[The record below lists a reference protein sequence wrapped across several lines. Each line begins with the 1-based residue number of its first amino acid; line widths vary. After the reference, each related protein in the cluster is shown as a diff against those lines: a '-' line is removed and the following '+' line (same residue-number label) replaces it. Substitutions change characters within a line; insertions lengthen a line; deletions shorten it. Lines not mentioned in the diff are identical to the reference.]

1 MDDFRNSV
9 HGLEAFFRLRQMS
22 DFTSL
27 PAKLGVIN
35 PGMSRDGLTVSSSAW
50 LDVIVQRGALIAILI
65 GLWWFISF
73 SVPHYILPGPP
84 RVWDALARI
93 SANGDLW
100 SNTAITLWRVSVGFV
115 IATVAGLPFG
125 ILLGANKRAGHFF
138 EPMIPVM
145 NTVSSAIW
153 AIFAIIW
160 FGISNA
166 TTIFVV
172 FMTAMPLIVTN
183 VWQGTR
189 TVNADFIELAQ
200 VLRMPDWKTMTKIY
214 LPTILPHFFS
224 GARLAFGFGWRVS
237 LVAETIGS
245 SSGVGYRLRQAA
257 DLIQTDQVFAWTL
270 TLIILMATIEMGLLK
285 PLENYLF
292 RWQKEAAT

>member
-1 MDDFRNSV
+1 MAEGVDEKPLARTASR
-9 HGLEAFFRLRQMS
+9 RLRLDLVTQRVMLVAVMVS
-22 DFTSL
+22 VWWLSSL
-27 PAKLGVIN
+27 
-35 PGMSRDGLTVSSSAW
+35 
-50 LDVIVQRGALIAILI
+50 
-65 GLWWFISF
+65 
-73 SVPHYILPGPP
+73 SVPHYILPGPA
-84 RVWDALARI
+84 RVWEALRLI
-93 SANGDLW
+93 IGNGDLW
-100 SNTAITLWRVSVGFV
+100 INLGITFWRVAIGFAC
-115 IATVAGLPFG
+115 ATFIGLPFG
-125 ILLGANKRAGHFF
+125 IVLGANRRAGDFF
-138 EPMIPVM
+138 EPVIPVL

-200 VLRMPDWKTMTKIY
+200 VLRMPDWKVMIKIY
-214 LPTILPHFFS
+214 LPTILPYFFS

-257 DLIQTDQVFAWTL
+257 DLIRTDQVFAWTL
-270 TLIILMATIEMGLLK
+270 TLVIMMATIEMGMLK
-285 PLENYLF
+285 PLESYLF
-292 RWQKEAAT
+292 RWQKDVEAE